1 VACGEDGKED
11 WQCVVS
17 SCCIS
22 APASGKMLVKQFG
35 EGGEK
40 TMVAQISN
48 WCGKNRW
55 VVMAAMLCL
64 AGSAAGRAETSSRAD
79 LKENWLL
86 QSSCKVS
93 QPGEVLSTS
102 QFTPDQWYKATVPS
116 TVLAAQVA
124 DGEFHDIFYSDN
136 LRKLPGMGYQ
146 IGQVYSDLPV
156 PASSPYACSWWY
168 RTEFQVPQDLKGK
181 QVWLHFDGINTR
193 ANVWLNGKKLA
204 DAKEMAGAY
213 RLYELDATAALLQDQ
228 ANVLAV
234 EVFAPTDKDFGIT
247 FVDWTPTPPDK
258 DMGLWREVYLTASG
272 PVRVRYPAVVT
283 HFPEKSLDRADMTVR
298 AELHNDTDT
307 AVEGVVR
314 AEFDAVTCEKKV
326 TLSPRETL
334 PVILTPNEF
343 PQLKIDHP
351 ELWWPAGLG
360 DQKLHRI
367 TVSFTTSGSVS
378 DTQSANFGIREITG
392 ELYGA
397 APRIGEL
404 FDNNGL
410 GRIKTDKR
418 PLLIRVNHQ
427 PVLIRGG
434 GWAPEML
441 LRKSDDRLLAEMTY
455 IRDMHLNA
463 IRLEGKLEGE
473 KFFDLADQMGI
484 LVIAGWC
491 CCDNWEHWRT
501 WDAGD
506 LTIATESLR
515 SQMLRLRHHASLAI
529 WMNGSDNAPP
539 PSVEK
544 AYLKIE
550 ADTGWPNPIVSS
562 TSSKPTAVTG
572 PSGVKMS
579 GPYDYV
585 PPEDWLLDDDH
596 FGGAYGFNTETS
608 PGAAIPELSSLKKFL
623 PEDHRWPIDNVF
635 LFHAGA
641 GNLNGN
647 LDHYNAGM
655 NATYGPPKGL
665 NDYVFKSQAMSYDGQ
680 RAMFE
685 AFGRNKYTATGVI
698 QWMLN
703 NGWPG
708 VIWHLYDFYLQPAG
722 GYFGT
727 KKACEP
733 LHIQYSY
740 DDRSVVV
747 VNSVNRDFKELTAEA
762 TMYDFNLKK
771 LFSKKV
777 QLASPSDS
785 VQRLF
790 NLPSDSIDTTMY
802 FVRLTLFDKASKV
815 VSTNFY
821 WLPKKQAVM
830 DWSVEHQQ
838 AHPYYTDVLSFG
850 DLSLLN
856 QLKKAR
862 VDASGSRL
870 TDGSGVRVQIHNPS
884 ASLAFQVHL
893 SVVNDKGGDE
903 ILPVLW
909 DDNYISLLPGES
921 RVVVARYSSAATGDP
936 LRLDV
941 NGWNVD
947 SKSTG
952 VVDAQPAAR
961 PN

>member
-1 VACGEDGKED
+1 
-11 WQCVVS
+11 
-17 SCCIS
+17 
-22 APASGKMLVKQFG
+22 
-35 EGGEK
+35 
-40 TMVAQISN
+40 MVAQIGS
-48 WCGKNRW
+48 WCGKSRW
-55 VVMAAMLCL
+55 VVIAAMLCV
-64 AGSAAGRAETSSRAD
+64 AGSAGGRAETSGRAD

-86 QSSCKVS
+86 QSSCKVNES
-93 QPGEVLSTS
+93 GEVVSTP
-102 QFTPDQWYKATVPS
+102 QFTPVQWYKATVPS

-124 DGEFHDIFYSDN
+124 DGEFRDIYYSDN
-136 LRKLPGMGYQ
+136 LRKLPGMGYR

-156 PASSPYACSWWY
+156 PSSSPYACSWWY
-168 RTEFQVPQDLKGK
+168 RTEFELPQDLKGR
-181 QVWLHFDGINTR
+181 QVWLHFDGVNTR

-213 RLYELDATAALLQDQ
+213 RLYELDATSVLRQDQ

-234 EVFAPTDKDFGIT
+234 EVFSPTDKDFGIT
-247 FVDWTPTPPDK
+247 FVDWNPTPPDK

-283 HFPEKSLDRADMTVR
+283 HFPGKSLDRADLTVR
-298 AELHNDTDT
+298 AELHNDTD
-307 AVEGVVR
+307 APVEGVVR
-314 AEFDAVTCEKKV
+314 AAFDAIACEKKL
-326 TLSPRETL
+326 TLAPRETRSL
-334 PVILTPNEF
+334 TLTPDAF

-367 TVSFTTSGSVS
+367 TVSFSTSDAVS
-378 DTQSANFGIREITG
+378 DSQSADFGIREITG
-392 ELYGA
+392 ELYGTT
-397 APRIGEL
+397 PRPGEL

-410 GRIKTDKR
+410 GRVKTDKR
-418 PLLIRVNHQ
+418 PLLIRVNRQ

-441 LRKSDDRLLAEMTY
+441 LRSSEDRLRSELTY
-455 IRDMHLNA
+455 VKDMHLNA
-463 IRLEGKLEGE
+463 IRLEGKLESE
-473 KFFDLADQMGI
+473 QFFDLADRMGI
-484 LVIAGWC
+484 LVLAGWC

-501 WDAGD
+501 WQPGD

-515 SQMLRLRHHASLAI
+515 TQILRLRHHASIAL
-529 WMNGSDNAPP
+529 WMNGSDNVPP
-539 PSVEK
+539 PTVEK
-544 AYLKIE
+544 AYLKIL
-550 ADTGWPNPIVSS
+550 ADTGWPNAIVSS
-562 TSSKPTAVTG
+562 SSSKPTEVSG
-572 PSGVKMS
+572 PSGMKMS

-585 PPEDWLLDDDH
+585 PPEYWLLDDDH

-623 PEDHRWPIDNVF
+623 PEDHLWPIDNIW
-635 LFHAGA
+635 LFHTGA
-641 GNLNGN
+641 GDLNGN
-647 LDHYNAGM
+647 LNHYNTSM
-655 NATYGPPKGL
+655 NAMYGPPSGL
-665 NDYVFKSQAMSYDGQ
+665 KDYLLKSQAMAYDGQ

-685 AFGRNKYTATGVI
+685 AYGRNKYASTGVI

-703 NGWPG
+703 NGWPSS
-708 VIWHLYDFYLQPAG
+708 IWHLYDYYLQPAG

-771 LFSKKV
+771 LFFKKV

-790 NLPSDSIDTTMY
+790 NLPDNSIDTAVY
-802 FVRLTLFDKASKV
+802 FVRLTLLDRTSNV

-821 WLPKKQAVM
+821 WLSKKQAVM
-830 DWSVEHQQ
+830 DWSLEHQQ
-838 AHPYYTDVLSFG
+838 AHPYYTDVLSYG

-856 QLKKAR
+856 QLKKVQVEVSA
-862 VDASGSRL
+862 SRL
-870 TDGSGVRVQIHNPS
+870 TDGNDVRVQIHNPS
-884 ASLAFQVHL
+884 TDLAFQVHL
-893 SVVNDKGGDE
+893 SIVNDKSGEE

-921 RVVVARYSSAATGDP
+921 RVVVARYNSAVSGDP
-936 LRLDV
+936 LRLEM

-947 SKSTG
+947 NKTAG
-952 VVDAQPAAR
+952 VEDALPSAR
-961 PN
+961 SN